1 MTTRNKWLV
10 PVLGL
15 VLTLALA
22 GAALAADAVAGR
34 WKHPDGTVMEFSGDG
49 TLLIKA
55 KPEAEAARMYY
66 TIEGNN
72 ILTLVREDNTTMSM
86 RFRVSGDK
94 KRLTLT
100 SLDVDAGEKVQPEVL
115 QRLDPE
121 PARK

>member
-1 MTTRNKWLV
+1 MLIGKKWAV
-10 PVLGL
+10 TALGWIL
-15 VLTLALA
+15 LLTLS

-55 KPEAEAARMYY
+55 KPEADPGRMYY
-66 TIEGNN
+66 TIEGAN

-100 SLDVDAGEKVQPEVL
+100 SLDGEAGEKVQPEVL
-115 QRLDPE
+115 QRLD
-121 PARK
+121 

>member
-1 MTTRNKWLV
+1 MLTRKNWAGLA
-10 PVLGL
+10 L
-15 VLTLALA
+15 VLILVLALA

-86 RFRVSGDK
+86 RFRISGDK

-100 SLDVDAGEKVQPEVL
+100 SLDGEAGEKVQPEVL
-115 QRLDPE
+115 ERLN
-121 PARK
+121 

>member
-1 MTTRNKWLV
+1 MMMRNKWLGLA
-10 PVLGL
+10 LGL
-15 VLTLALA
+15 ILTLTLV

-34 WKHPDGTVMEFSGDG
+34 WKHPDGTVMDFSGDG

-100 SLDVDAGEKVQPEVL
+100 SLDGEAGEKVQPEVL
-115 QRLDPE
+115 QRID
-121 PARK
+121 